1 MSERMWLD
9 SDWVLE
15 ESVIAAIHIKSITLL
30 GVNMSIGI
38 HMLNVPS
45 SYNMQVF

>member
-9 SDWVLE
+9 LDWILE
-15 ESVIAAIHIKSITLL
+15 ESIMAAIHIKNITLL